1 MGSEGFT
8 LRSFKDF
15 LKTTTPNCKYHK
27 QILDYLKESD
37 LSFHTFT
44 PRHTLPIVAYIRYLQ
59 HSTSLEDIETSL
71 TELGFSI
78 RSVSNVI
85 NRTNKQPMSLFTIEL
100 DNNKSPQSSN
110 TTHIRKTPPKA
121 PSNEAKEVNA
131 QPRPKRY
138 TEAVVSDNSPLD
150 IVSIGSLHLTK
161 LVKFV
166 PPYDLTSVSWPMV
179 HSKEL

>member
-100 DNNKSPQSSN
+100 DNNIFHRN
-110 TTHIRKTPPKA
+110 ILF
-121 PSNEAKEVNA
+121 
-131 QPRPKRY
+131 Y
-138 TEAVVSDNSPLD
+138 
-150 IVSIGSLHLTK
+150 LTK
-161 LVKFV
+161 LLNFKVIIERPRTRKTRLHHNASSASRIRTYF
-166 PPYDLTSVSWPMV
+166 
-179 HSKEL
+179 